1 MSDDIL
7 DLGLTELAA
16 AIRKRKVSSYEATRA
31 CLERA
36 QRLQPHLNCFI
47 SIEADGALKAA
58 RAADRALMR
67 GARLGVLHG
76 VPLAHKDLFY
86 RKGYVSTA
94 GARILRDYRPRVTA
108 AVAERMQAAG
118 AIWLG
123 TLNMSEFAGNPTG
136 HNEHFGD
143 CRNAWNAQHVSGGSS
158 SGSGVAV
165 AARVCYGSLGS
176 DTGGSIRHPAAFNG
190 VVGLK
195 PTYGRVSR
203 FGVLPRSW
211 SLDTVGPLAR
221 TVRDC
226 ARLMRV
232 IAGADVND
240 ATSSTEPVPDYEK
253 ELAGGVKGLR
263 IGVPANHYY
272 DGATADVR
280 RCMEESLEVFES
292 LGARVIELTVPD
304 PQRLLDLSN
313 VISQAEVAA
322 VHGKWLRERPQEY
335 SIWRAAIEPGL
346 VVSAASYLEAQM
358 ARPRLA
364 REFIDAV
371 FGRVD
376 VLHAPVYAKPVPTI
390 AEATP
395 RSPDDIPRVQLIS
408 RNNRPANFVGIP
420 ALSVPAGFS
429 SNGLPVAFQLLGRPF
444 SEPLLFRAADA
455 YQHVTD
461 WHRRMPDLSRH
472 LNEGWCSPG
481 RR

>member
-1 MSDDIL
+1 MNDDIL

-16 AIRKRKVSSYEATRA
+16 AIRKRTVSSYEATRA
-31 CLERA
+31 CLERTE
-36 QRLQPHLNCFI
+36 RLQPHLNCFI

-58 RAADRALMR
+58 RAADRALAR
-67 GARLGVLHG
+67 GAKVGLLHG

-86 RKGYVSTA
+86 RKGHISTG
-94 GARILRDYRPRVTA
+94 GAKILRDYRPRVTA
-108 AVAERMQAAG
+108 TVIERMQAAG

-143 CRNAWNAQHVSGGSS
+143 CRNAWNVQHVSGGSS

-165 AARVCYGSLGS
+165 AARLCYGSLGS

-211 SLDTVGPLAR
+211 SLDNVGPLAR

-232 IAGADVND
+232 IAGADPND
-240 ATSSTEPVPDYEK
+240 STCSSERVPDYEK
-253 ELAGGVKGLR
+253 ELTGNVKGLR
-263 IGVPANHYY
+263 IGVPKNYY
-272 DGATADVR
+272 YENSSADVR
-280 RCMEESLEVFES
+280 RRMQESLKALES
-292 LGARVIELTVPD
+292 VGARLVELNVPD

-313 VISQAEVAA
+313 VISQPEVAA
-322 VHGKWLRERPQEY
+322 VHGKWLRERPQDY
-335 SIWRAAIEPGL
+335 SIWRGAIEPGL
-346 VVSAASYLEAQM
+346 VISAASYLEAQM
-358 ARPRLA
+358 ARPRLV

-376 VLHAPVYAKPVPTI
+376 LLHAPVYSKPVPTI
-390 AEATP
+390 AEAMP
-395 RSPDDIPRVQLIS
+395 RSPGDIPRVQGIS
-408 RNNRPANFVGIP
+408 RNNRPANFLGIP
-420 ALSVPAGFS
+420 SLSVPAGFS
-429 SNGLPVAFQLLGRPF
+429 SNGLPVAFQLMGRPF
-444 SEPLLFRAADA
+444 SEPLLLRVADA
-455 YQHVTD
+455 YQRVTD
-461 WHRRMPDLSRH
+461 WHRRSPDLSRY
-472 LNEGWCSPG
+472 LAK
-481 RR
+481 

>member
-1 MSDDIL
+1 MSEDIL
-7 DLGLTELAA
+7 DISLTELAA
-16 AIRKRKVSSYEATRA
+16 AIRKRKISSHEATRA
-31 CLERA
+31 CLDRA
-36 QRLQPHLNCFI
+36 QRLQHHLNCFI
-47 SIEADGALKAA
+47 SIDGDGALKAA
-58 RAADRALMR
+58 RAADRALGR
-67 GARLGVLHG
+67 SAKLGLLHG

-86 RKGYVSTA
+86 RKGHISTG
-94 GARILRDYRPRVTA
+94 GAKILRDYRPRVTA
-108 AVAERMQAAG
+108 TVVERVQAAG

-143 CRNAWNAQHVSGGSS
+143 CRNAWNVEHVSGGSS

-165 AARVCYGSLGS
+165 AARLCYGTLGS

-195 PTYGRVSR
+195 PTWGRVSR

-232 IAGADVND
+232 IAGPDSND
-240 ATSSTEPVPDYEK
+240 ATCTSERVPDYEK
-253 ELAGGVKGLR
+253 ELTGNVKGLR
-263 IGVPANHYY
+263 VGVPKNYYY
-272 DGATADVR
+272 DNSTADVR
-280 RCMEESLEVFES
+280 RRMQASLEALES
-292 LGARVIELTVPD
+292 LGARLVEIKVPD

-313 VISQAEVAA
+313 VISQPEVAA
-322 VHGKWLRERPQEY
+322 VHGKWLRERPQDY

-358 ARPRLA
+358 ARPRLV
-364 REFIDAV
+364 REFVDTV

-376 VLHAPVYAKPVPTI
+376 LLHAPVYARPVPTI

-395 RSPDDIPRVQLIS
+395 RSPADIPRVQGIS
-408 RNNRPANFVGIP
+408 RNNRPANFLGIP
-420 ALSVPAGFS
+420 SVSVPAGFS
-429 SNGLPVAFQLLGRPF
+429 SSGLPVAFQLIGRPF
-444 SEPLLFRAADA
+444 SEPLLLRVADA
-455 YQHVTD
+455 YQRVTD
-461 WHRRMPDLSRH
+461 WHRRAPDLSRY
-472 LNEGWCSPG
+472 L
-481 RR
+481 

>member
-1 MSDDIL
+1 MNDDL
-7 DLGLTELAA
+7 LELSLTELAA
-16 AIRKRKVSSYEATRA
+16 AIRERQLSSYEATRA
-31 CLERA
+31 CLDRA
-36 QRLQPHLNCFI
+36 QRLQPHVNCFI
-47 SIEADGALKAA
+47 SIEAEGALKAA
-58 RAADRALMR
+58 RAADRALKR
-67 GARLGVLHG
+67 GDGRGVLHG

-86 RKGYVSTA
+86 RKGCVSTA
-94 GARILRDYRPRVTA
+94 GAKILRDYRPAVTA
-108 AVAERMQAAG
+108 TVVERIQAAG

-165 AARVCYGSLGS
+165 AARVCYGALGS

-195 PTYGRVSR
+195 PTQGRVSR

-240 ATSSTEPVPDYEK
+240 TTSSSERVPDYEK
-253 ELAGGVKGLR
+253 ELNGRVKGVR
-263 IGVPANHYY
+263 IGVPTNYYY
-272 DGATADVR
+272 DEATADVR
-280 RCMEESLEVFES
+280 RCMRDSVEALES
-292 LGARVIELTVPD
+292 LGAKVIELTVPD

-313 VISQAEVAA
+313 VISQPEVAA
-322 VHGKWLRERPQEY
+322 VHSKWLREQPQDY
-335 SIWRAAIEPGL
+335 SIWRAGIDAGL
-346 VVSAASYLEAQM
+346 IVPAASYLEAQM

-364 REFIDAV
+364 REFVDEV

-390 AEATP
+390 AEARP
-395 RSPDDIPRVQLIS
+395 RSPDDVPRVQQIS
-408 RNNRPANFVGIP
+408 RNNRPANFLGIP

-429 SNGLPVAFQLLGRPF
+429 SNGLPVAFQLMGRPF
-444 SEPLLFRAADA
+444 SESLLLRVAEA
-455 YQHVTD
+455 YQRVTD
-461 WHRRMPDLSRH
+461 WHRRAPDLSRY
-472 LNEGWCSPG
+472 L
-481 RR
+481 

>member
-1 MSDDIL
+1 MSEDIL

-16 AIRKRKVSSYEATRA
+16 AIRKRKVSSHEATRA
-31 CLERA
+31 CLDRTH
-36 QRLQPHLNCFI
+36 RVQPHLNCFI
-47 SIEADGALKAA
+47 SIEAETALKAA
-58 RAADRALMR
+58 RAADRAVAR
-67 GARLGVLHG
+67 GAKVGLLHG

-86 RKGYVSTA
+86 RKGRVSTA
-94 GARILRDYRPRVTA
+94 GAKILRDYRPRVTA
-108 AVAERMQAAG
+108 TVVERLQTAG

-123 TLNMSEFAGNPTG
+123 ALNMSEFAGNPTG

-143 CRNAWNAQHVSGGSS
+143 CRNAWNVEHVSGGSS

-165 AARVCYGSLGS
+165 AARICYGALGS

-195 PTYGRVSR
+195 PTWGRVSR

-240 ATSSTEPVPDYEK
+240 ATCSSEPVPDYEK
-253 ELAGGVKGLR
+253 ELGGSVKGLR
-263 IGVPANHYY
+263 IGVPANYYY

-280 RCMEESLEVFES
+280 RSMRQSLEALES
-292 LGARVIELTVPD
+292 LGARLIELEVPD

-313 VISQAEVAA
+313 MISQPEVAA
-322 VHGKWLRERPQEY
+322 VHGKWLRERPQDY

-346 VVSAASYLEAQM
+346 FLPAASHLEAQM
-358 ARPRLA
+358 ARPRLV
-364 REFIDAV
+364 REFVDAV

-376 VLHAPVYAKPVPTI
+376 LLHAPVYAKPVPTI
-390 AEATP
+390 AESTP
-395 RSPDDIPRVQLIS
+395 RSPDDIPRVQGIS
-408 RNNRPANFVGIP
+408 RNNRPANFLGIP

-429 SNGLPVAFQLLGRPF
+429 SNHLPIAFQLMGRPF
-444 SEPLLFRAADA
+444 SEPLLFRVAHA
-455 YQHVTD
+455 YQRVTD
-461 WHRRMPDLSRH
+461 WHRRAPDLSRY
-472 LNEGWCSPG
+472 L
-481 RR
+481 

>member
-16 AIRKRKVSSYEATRA
+16 AIRRRKVSSHEATRA
-31 CLERA
+31 CLDRA
-36 QRLQPHLNCFI
+36 QRVQPHLNCFI
-47 SIEADGALKAA
+47 SIEADAALKAA
-58 RAADRALMR
+58 RAADRAVAR
-67 GARLGVLHG
+67 GAKLGLLHG

-86 RKGYVSTA
+86 RKGHVSTA
-94 GARILRDYRPRVTA
+94 GAKILRDYRARVTA
-108 AVAERMQAAG
+108 TVVERLQAAG

-143 CRNAWNAQHVSGGSS
+143 CRNAWNVDHVSGGSS

-165 AARVCYGSLGS
+165 AARVCYGALGS

-195 PTYGRVSR
+195 PTWGRVSR

-221 TVRDC
+221 SVRDC

-240 ATSSTEPVPDYEK
+240 ATCSSERVPDYEK
-253 ELAGGVKGLR
+253 ELGGNVKGLR
-263 IGVPANHYY
+263 IGVPANYYY

-280 RCMEESLEVFES
+280 RSMRQSLEALQS
-292 LGARVIELTVPD
+292 LGARVIELEVPD

-313 VISQAEVAA
+313 MISQPEVAA
-322 VHGKWLRERPQEY
+322 VHGKWLRERPQDY

-346 VVSAASYLEAQM
+346 FLPAASHLEAQM
-358 ARPRLA
+358 ARPRLV
-364 REFIDAV
+364 REFVGAV

-376 VLHAPVYAKPVPTI
+376 LLHAPVYAKPVPTI

-395 RSPDDIPRVQLIS
+395 RSPDDIPRVQGIS
-408 RNNRPANFVGIP
+408 RNNRPANFLGIP

-429 SNGLPVAFQLLGRPF
+429 SNDLPIAFQLMGRPF
-444 SEPLLFRAADA
+444 SEPLLCRVGHA
-455 YQHVTD
+455 YQQVTD
-461 WHRRMPDLSRH
+461 WHRRAPDLSRY
-472 LNEGWCSPG
+472 L
-481 RR
+481 

>member
-1 MSDDIL
+1 MSEDIL
-7 DLGLTELAA
+7 GLGLTELAA

-31 CLERA
+31 CLDRA

-47 SIEADGALKAA
+47 SIEADAALKTA
-58 RAADRALMR
+58 RAADRAL
-67 GARLGVLHG
+67 ARSAKPGLLHG

-86 RKGYVSTA
+86 RKGHVSTG
-94 GARILRDYRPRVTA
+94 GAKILRDYRPPVTA
-108 AVAERMQAAG
+108 TVVDRMQAAG

-143 CRNAWNAQHVSGGSS
+143 CRNAWNVQHVSGGSS

-165 AARVCYGSLGS
+165 AARVCYGALGS

-232 IAGADVND
+232 IAGPDLNDV
-240 ATSSTEPVPDYEK
+240 TCSSERVPDYEK
-253 ELAGGVKGLR
+253 ALAGNVKGLR
-263 IGVPANHYY
+263 IGVPTNYYY
-272 DGATADVR
+272 DHSSADVR
-280 RCMEESLEVFES
+280 GCMQESLAALES
-292 LGARVIELTVPD
+292 LGARLIELEVPD

-313 VISQAEVAA
+313 VISQPEVAA
-322 VHGKWLRERPQEY
+322 VHAKWLRERPQDY

-346 VVSAASYLEAQM
+346 VVPAPSYLEAQM
-358 ARPRLA
+358 ARPRLI
-364 REFIDAV
+364 REFVDGV

-376 VLHAPVYAKPVPTI
+376 LLHAPVYAKPVPTI

-395 RSPDDIPRVQLIS
+395 RSPSDIPRVQAIS
-408 RNNRPANFVGIP
+408 RNNRPANFLGLP
-420 ALSVPAGFS
+420 SMSVPAGFS
-429 SNGLPVAFQLLGRPF
+429 SNGLPVAFQLMGRPF
-444 SEPLLFRAADA
+444 SEPLLLRVADA
-455 YQHVTD
+455 YQRVTD
-461 WHRRMPDLSRH
+461 WHRRAPDLSRYV
-472 LNEGWCSPG
+472 
-481 RR
+481 